1 MSVLVDSSVWIN
13 HLRGQVT
20 PSVATLR
27 RLLADDSAH
36 LLTADLV
43 LHEVTRGCRSERE
56 AALVAERLQGLE
68 VVDLCGA
75 RAALSAAKLY
85 RSLRAQGVTV
95 AKTVDLFIANW
106 CIHERAALLHDDKDF
121 DAFTRHGLACL

>member
-121 DAFTRHGLACL
+121 DAFTGHGLACM